1 MQLRQALRL
10 INSWAP
16 FSKLS
21 TEQKA
26 KLAETI
32 QPLRLRPGQ
41 KLYDFSC
48 VLSWGSVQLCIFQMN

>member
-1 MQLRQALRL
+1 MQLGQALRL
-10 INSWAP
+10 INNWEP

-21 TEQKA
+21 TEEKA

-41 KLYDFSC
+41 NYMILLIY
-48 VLSWGSVQLCIFQMN
+48 LQE

>member
-1 MQLRQALRL
+1 MQLGQALRL
-10 INSWAP
+10 INNWEP

-21 TEQKA
+21 TEEKA

-41 KLYDFSC
+41 KLYDFSD
-48 VLSWGSVQLCIFQMN
+48 LPPGIASS